1 MTKITFY
8 QNHAGQYTGFELK
21 GHAGYAEAGADII
34 CAAISALAINTINSL
49 ERLTD
54 DDFTVNSD
62 EDHACIRLSIQGNH
76 SKEADLLLRSLALGL
91 ADMESDE
98 TNQEYMDLIFEEV

>member
-98 TNQEYMDLIFEEV
+98 TLSLIHI

>member
-21 GHAGYAEAGADII
+21 GHAGYAEAGADI
-34 CAAISALAINTINSL
+34 
-49 ERLTD
+49 
-54 DDFTVNSD
+54 TVNSD

-98 TNQEYMDLIFEEV
+98 TNQEYMDLILEEV

>member
-21 GHAGYAEAGADII
+21 GHAGYVEAGANIV
-34 CAAISALAINTINSL
+34 CAAISALAINMINSL

-62 EDHACIRLSIQGNH
+62 EDHACIRLFIPGNH

-91 ADMESDE
+91 TDMKSDE
-98 TNQEYMDLIFEEV
+98 TNKEYMDLIFKEV